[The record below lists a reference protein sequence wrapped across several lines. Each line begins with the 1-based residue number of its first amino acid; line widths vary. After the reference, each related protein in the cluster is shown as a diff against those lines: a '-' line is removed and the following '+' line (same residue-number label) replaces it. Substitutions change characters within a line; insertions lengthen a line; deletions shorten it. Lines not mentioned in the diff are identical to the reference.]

1 MGTVYSYA
9 CRDCEGME
17 ACPAEV
23 VAETVEEVWK
33 LVELHAEVAHGEDPS
48 EWDDETRTYIG
59 TLIKPV
65 AG

>member
-1 MGTVYSYA
+1 
-9 CRDCEGME
+9 ME